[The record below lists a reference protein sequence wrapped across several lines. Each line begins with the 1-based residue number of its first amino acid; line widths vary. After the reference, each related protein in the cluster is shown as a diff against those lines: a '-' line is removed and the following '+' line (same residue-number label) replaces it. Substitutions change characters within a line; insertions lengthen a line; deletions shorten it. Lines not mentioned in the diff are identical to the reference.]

1 MKITLSQLR
10 KIIKEEVSR
19 VVAEAETTNR
29 SPDAIAAALKTADP
43 EALAGA
49 MSVALN
55 FLLQDRIPVDVLRTV
70 ARNPGYWTRDVQI
83 DTVNRALAEPPP
95 QDVVDHLAD
104 MLGLYD

>member
-1 MKITLSQLR
+1 MKLTASQLR

-19 VVAEAETTNR
+19 VMAENIG
-29 SPDAIAAALKTADP
+29 PDADTIAAALESADLDP

-55 FLLQDRIPVDVLRTV
+55 FLLQDRIPADVIRQV

-83 DTVNRALAEPPP
+83 DTVKRALAEPNPP
-95 QDVVDHLAD
+95 LAHLGS